1 MFAAIVFTALSVFV
15 ILFQLA
21 LVFGA
26 PWGEWTLG
34 GKWRGAL
41 PARVR
46 LIPVISIFIIAFFVG
61 IALARA
67 GVAMQAWSEWSQKGI
82 WIVVAYCALG
92 VVANSATPSKRER
105 RLWVPVLVVLLSS
118 SLYLALQT

>member
-1 MFAAIVFTALSVFV
+1 MFAAIVFSALSVFV

-34 GKWRGAL
+34 GKWRGVL

-46 LIPVISIFIIAFFVG
+46 LIPIISMGMIAFFVA
-61 IALARA
+61 IVLARA
-67 GVAMQAWSEWSQKGI
+67 GIGMLTLSDWSQKGI

-92 VVANSATPSKRER
+92 LIANAATPSIRER

-118 SLYLALQT
+118 SLYLALQA

>member
-1 MFAAIVFTALSVFV
+1 MFAAIVFSALSIFV

-46 LIPVISIFIIAFFVG
+46 LIPIVSIVIIAFFVA
-61 IALARA
+61 IVLARA
-67 GVAMQAWSEWSQKGI
+67 GIALLPWSDLSQQGI
-82 WIVVAYCALG
+82 WFVVAYCALG

-105 RLWVPVLVVLLSS
+105 RLWVPVLLVMLSL
-118 SLYLALQT
+118 SLYLALQA